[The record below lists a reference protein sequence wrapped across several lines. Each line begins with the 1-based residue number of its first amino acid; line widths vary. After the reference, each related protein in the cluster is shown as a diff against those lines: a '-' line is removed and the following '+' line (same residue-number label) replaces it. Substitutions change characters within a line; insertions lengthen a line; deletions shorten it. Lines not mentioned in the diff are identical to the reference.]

1 GNSSRGQDGQRHDH
15 CFELFNA
22 LFEGFHLRRLLLG
35 RRGVGQ
41 FGPDAREVVGPQ
53 VLAPATA
60 ISDQL
65 DIGTVQARQLVAV
78 GDLSQVADRCA
89 ALGAARLSFGFW
101 GLPQPLKK
109 RLDRDAGLGMGFCA
123 HA

>member
-1 GNSSRGQDGQRHDH
+1 MAG
-15 CFELFNA
+15 
-22 LFEGFHLRRLLLG
+22 LLL

-41 FGPDAREVVGPQ
+41 LGPDAREVVGAQ
-53 VLAPATA
+53 VLATA
-60 ISDQL
+60 AALGDQF
-65 DIGTVQARQLVAV
+65 DICTVQARQLVSV
-78 GDLSQVADRCA
+78 GDLSQVSDRRA
-89 ALGAARLSFGFW
+89 TLGAARLSFGFG